1 MKVVAARYE
10 LAWRSLYEH
19 LGRCVR
25 NAMGRAKQAMENM
38 REWRALVAPASLTAY
53 EGRALMLS
61 IKAEG
66 KDDFNASL
74 RGTELAAS
82 IHHRRVGVDAPAPVP
97 AGQISDGGAK
107 VEVYIPANSRWE

>member
-25 NAMGRAKQAMENM
+25 NAMGRAKQAMEHM

-82 IHHRRVGVDAPAPVP
+82 IHHKRVGLDAPLIP
-97 AGQISDGGAK
+97 AAGESEQGQTR
-107 VEVYIPANSRWE
+107 VEIYIPVNSRG